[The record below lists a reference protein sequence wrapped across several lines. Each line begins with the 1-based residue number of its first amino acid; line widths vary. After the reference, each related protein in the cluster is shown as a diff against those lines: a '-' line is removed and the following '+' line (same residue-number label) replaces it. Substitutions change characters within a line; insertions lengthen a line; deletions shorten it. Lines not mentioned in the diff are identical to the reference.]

1 MPRFRVTEEKG
12 YEVKQLRRLNK
23 LRYHLDISGLENV
36 KSEEYAHEA
45 NLAAKEHLMQ
55 LSLDWG
61 PGTRCS
67 PEVEAK
73 ILEGL
78 CPPERLVTLDIMGYR
93 GSAYPNW
100 MVYDKNGGRRWK
112 HLQTLEFDN
121 CSQRG
126 PAPQLVKTFPALRVL
141 SFIECSWDAL
151 PGNMDELTYLEQ
163 LCIYGCMNIKEL
175 PTLPRSLKGF
185 TLGACNNEFMMSC
198 QTQGHPNFQKI
209 EHVPTKQLP
218 RSSNAPWPTSDG
230 PASPSE

>member
-1 MPRFRVTEEKG
+1 MF
-12 YEVKQLRRLNK
+12 
-23 LRYHLDISGLENV
+23 S
-36 KSEEYAHEA
+36 
-45 NLAAKEHLMQ
+45 
-55 LSLDWG
+55 
-61 PGTRCS
+61 
-67 PEVEAK
+67 
-73 ILEGL
+73 
-78 CPPERLVTLDIMGYR
+78 ERLVTLDIMGYR

-209 EHVPTKQLP
+209 EHVLTKQLP
-218 RSSNAPWPTSDG
+218 RSSNAPGPTSDG